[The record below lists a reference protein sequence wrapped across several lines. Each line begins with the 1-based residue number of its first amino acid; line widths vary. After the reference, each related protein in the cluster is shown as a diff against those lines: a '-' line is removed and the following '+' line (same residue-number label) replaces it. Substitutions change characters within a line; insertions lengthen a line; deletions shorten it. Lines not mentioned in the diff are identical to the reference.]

1 MALQVHGAPNIVELG
16 LAAATHAAIQQA
28 NTQPRSSKQ
37 WTKQWTK
44 QWKPVLAV
52 LCKDGSEVEP
62 KWLLGAHWDLYL
74 VASCRRIRIPSA
86 HDSACPYPSDQAPAA
101 CQTVWHAA
109 GA

>member
-1 MALQVHGAPNIVELG
+1 MALQVHGAPNNVALG
-16 LAAATHAAIQQA
+16 LAAATRAAIQQA
-28 NTQPRSSKQ
+28 NTQPRSKPL
-37 WTKQWTK
+37 TAKLLWTK

-86 HDSACPYPSDQAPAA
+86 HDSMS
-101 CQTVWHAA
+101 VSS
-109 GA
+109 